1 MNTRQSFEFDNQAGS
16 ISSFSHQMLECLVGH
31 LVSHHHDGQLLF
43 KARYIIGELLN
54 NAVKHSAC
62 SKTVFT
68 LAIENDCLIIVKSDE
83 GNKLEL
89 INKIGYLKNG
99 VPTLITADGLHEL
112 YVTKESEQLLSF
124 FCREPENEE
133 ITIEHLH
140 EHMGLLIIAK
150 AADRFTYS
158 FINPVNTF
166 TAILNL
172 N

>member
-112 YVTKESEQLLSF
+112 YVIKESEQLLSF
-124 FCREPENEE
+124 FCREPENED
-133 ITIEHLH
+133 IAIAHLH
-140 EHMGLLIIAK
+140 EHIGLLIITK
-150 AADRFTYS
+150 AADRFTYG
-158 FINPVNTF
+158 FDNPVNTF
-166 TAILNL
+166 TATLSLN
-172 N
+172 